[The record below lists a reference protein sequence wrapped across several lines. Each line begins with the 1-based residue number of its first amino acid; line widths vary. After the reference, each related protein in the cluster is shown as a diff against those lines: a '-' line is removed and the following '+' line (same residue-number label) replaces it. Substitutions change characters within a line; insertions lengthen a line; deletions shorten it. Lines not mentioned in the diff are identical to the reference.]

1 MKKNKLYL
9 FFFLLLVSSNGW
21 SYGSSSSS
29 KACAKPKFTDFSPA
43 ENAEVVA
50 GSIFSFNASENTHPN
65 SIKVLVKGLP
75 VDINV
80 KVKSAGNYEVSGVFP
95 ESLKETYARI
105 SIEADAESNCNGS
118 GGWWVKIK

>member
-1 MKKNKLYL
+1 MKKNNFCW
-9 FFFLLLVSSNGW
+9 FFVLIMVSSNGW
-21 SYGSSSSS
+21 AYGSSSST

-43 ENAEVVA
+43 ENAEVAA

-80 KVKSAGNYEVSGVFP
+80 KVKSAGNYEISGVFP

-118 GGWWVKIK
+118 GGWLVKIK